1 MAERIGTENPCA
13 NLTDMLTTLVQAVD
27 SGVLSLA
34 GLIVQIVTAL
44 VAIGASLVALFI
56 SGRDRRALLEIARR
70 ERAHA
75 RLRTE
80 LEYAV
85 RLSTNRNM
93 GGSSDRAESER
104 MGAEALALAGVV
116 GERWVPRQFSDAMDG
131 KSSSELAAM
140 LDDPESETPEWVKHK
155 IEAGLAVQQ
164 IVAAFYADG
173 ERHG

>member
-1 MAERIGTENPCA
+1 
-13 NLTDMLTTLVQAVD
+13 
-27 SGVLSLA
+27 
-34 GLIVQIVTAL
+34 
-44 VAIGASLVALFI
+44 
-56 SGRDRRALLEIARR
+56 
-70 ERAHA
+70 
-75 RLRTE
+75 
-80 LEYAV
+80 
-85 RLSTNRNM
+85 
-93 GGSSDRAESER
+93 